1 MKKIDLSKLTQYIK
15 VISGRDRGITLREKL
30 KIDEKDNDEEIYEFE
45 IAQDVY
51 SFNSSCFLG
60 LFSDSIK
67 KLGEK
72 KFREKYQFNCSDL
85 IRMNIEDG
93 IRDAVN
99 NMPRNRDKINNKER
113 KQ

>member
-1 MKKIDLSKLTQYIK
+1 MKNIDLSKLTQNIK
-15 VISGRDRGITLREKL
+15 VISGRDRGMELREKL
-30 KIDEKDNDEEIYEFE
+30 KIDEKDIDEEIYEFE

-51 SFNSSCFLG
+51 SFNSSGFLG

-72 KFREKYQFNCSDL
+72 KFREKYQFKCSEL

-99 NMPRNRDKINNKER
+99 KANPLG
-113 KQ
+113 

>member
-1 MKKIDLSKLTQYIK
+1 MKKIDLSKLTQNIK
-15 VISGRDRGITLREKL
+15 VISGRNRGINLREKL

-45 IAQDVY
+45 IAQNVY

-99 NMPRNRDKINNKER
+99 KANPLG
-113 KQ
+113 

>member
-1 MKKIDLSKLTQYIK
+1 MKKIDLSKLTQYIR
-15 VISGRDRGITLREKL
+15 VISGRDKGIELRAKL
-30 KIDEKDNDEEIYEFE
+30 KIDEKDNDEEIYEIE
-45 IAQDVY
+45 IAKNVY

-99 NMPRNRDKINNKER
+99 NGNPLG
-113 KQ
+113 